1 MKALLQD
8 VQLKKQSLK
17 PTVTV
22 GGTTNLSLVMGDS
35 ELAKQDET
43 RREYFFQA
51 GVDQWYNKISRYT
64 FESAFIPLQK
74 EEARCIIDYWHNIG
88 SKSNEEIKEIPT
100 ELQSLEK
107 KVDEVLQRSFFPKY
121 SAVFVKLSTRS
132 PKDSKTIFRKAEQQ
146 FQQRIDLSSG
156 KVKDFPETVSRDNGR
171 LLAFSE
177 EMARANAVTTGKEA
191 ITVLLD
197 SWRVAEDLMYA
208 LGEDDPEDGI
218 KALVS
223 TGAEV
228 KEKKEFSISLVIRG
242 WDNRI
247 IPKCE
252 FRGFVWNYSL
262 NCIGQYW
269 HSLYYP
275 DLVQIKDKIA
285 SDCLKMFDEIK
296 SSLPVPNAML
306 DLAWLGNDEVI
317 LIEVNPLME
326 GLGSFK
332 GSTGLFDYYEDEAV
346 LTGKVPFEIRVRE
359 VEESRSE
366 IISHMSM
373 EWRRVIYGF

>member
-8 VQLKKQSLK
+8 VQLKKPILK
-17 PTVTV
+17 PTVTI
-22 GGTTNLSLVMGDS
+22 GGTSNLSLVKEDN
-35 ELAKQDET
+35 ELLKQDVT
-43 RREYFFQA
+43 RREYFFQSSI
-51 GVDQWYNKISRYT
+51 DQWYNKISEYT
-64 FESAFIPLQK
+64 FESAFIPIEK
-74 EEARCIIDYWHNIG
+74 GKARCIIDYWHNIS
-88 SKSNEEIKEIPT
+88 SKSNEEIKEIPL
-100 ELQSLEK
+100 ELQSLER
-107 KVDEVLQRSFFPKY
+107 KVNETLGKHFFPKY

-132 PKDSKTIFRKAEQQ
+132 PKDSKTIFRNAEQQ
-146 FQQRIDLSSG
+146 FQKRLDSSTG
-156 KVKDFPETVSRDNGR
+156 KVKDFPETVSHDNGR

-177 EMARANAVTTGKEA
+177 ETAKANAVTTAKEA
-191 ITVLLD
+191 ITILLD

-208 LGEDDPEDGI
+208 LGEDEAEHGSKVVVTEEDE
-218 KALVS
+218 K
-223 TGAEV
+223 
-228 KEKKEFSISLVIRG
+228 KKEFSISLVIRG

-252 FRGFVWNYSL
+252 FRGFVWNFSL

-275 DLVQIKDKIA
+275 DLIEIKDQIA
-285 SDCLKMFDEIK
+285 SDCLKMFDKIK

-306 DLAWLGNDEVI
+306 DLAWLGNGEVI

-346 LTGKVPFEIRVRE
+346 LTGKAPFEIRVRE